1 MSMVMIR
8 CPVSGRAVS
17 TAIETEP
24 NVFRKLPTVSSRMH
38 CPACG
43 QDHAWTIGSAWLAG
57 EPRLVVASARPSK
70 IEAA

>member
-1 MSMVMIR
+1 MSAVMIR
-8 CPVSGRAVS
+8 CPVTGRAVS

-24 NVFRKLPTVSSRMH
+24 STFRKLPMVPGRMH

-43 QDHAWTIGSAWLAG
+43 HGHTWTIGSAWLEG
-57 EPRLVVASARPSK
+57 EPRLVASARPSK